1 MSWVRA
7 PRWEFFLIFLG
18 DALIHAW
25 LPCISFLRSFMHHVM
40 VLHIYYEPRVPES
53 HAEPILHAPLAFGI
67 LKT

>member
-18 DALIHAW
+18 DALFHAW
-25 LPCISFLRSFMHHVM
+25 LSYISFLRCFMHHVM
-40 VLHIYYEPRVPES
+40 VLRIYYEPRVPES

>member
-7 PRWEFFLIFLG
+7 PRWEFFLIFWATHYSMHG
-18 DALIHAW
+18 FRT
-25 LPCISFLRSFMHHVM
+25 SFLRCFMHHVM

-53 HAEPILHAPLAFGI
+53 HAQPILSAPLAFGI